1 MMERWT
7 RGELWNYRPHTKR
20 KKQPS
25 KKPLPERLAR
35 LVLGDIKRKRKA
47 EAIRTHYSALQA
59 DGMSAADALDTV
71 ADALRQMYTGPTF
84 KTERRGFSVYPLLLN
99 AALESIDYMQVA
111 RAVLMIQDTRTP
123 TPA

>member
-1 MMERWT
+1 MMERWK

-35 LVLGDIKRKRKA
+35 LVVGDIKRKRKA
-47 EAIRTHYSALQA
+47 DAIRTHYSALQM
-59 DGMSAADALDTV
+59 DGLSAADALGIV
-71 ADALRQMYTGPTF
+71 ADALHGMYTGPSF
-84 KTERRGFSVYPLLLN
+84 KTERREFSVYPLLLK

-111 RAVLMIQDTRTP
+111 KAVLMIPDTRTP

>member
-7 RGELWNYRPHTKR
+7 RGELWNYRPHKDR

-35 LVLGDIKRKRKA
+35 LVVGDIKRKRKA
-47 EAIRTHYSALQA
+47 DAIRTHYSALQM
-59 DGMSAADALDTV
+59 DGMSAADALGIV
-71 ADALRQMYTGPTF
+71 ADALHGMYTGPSF
-84 KTERRGFSVYPLLLN
+84 KTERREFSVYPLLLK

-111 RAVLMIQDTRTP
+111 KAVLMIPDTRTP

>member
-1 MMERWT
+1 MMERWK

-35 LVLGDIKRKRKA
+35 LVVGDIKRKRKA
-47 EAIRTHYSALQA
+47 DAIRAHYSALQM
-59 DGMSAADALDTV
+59 DGMSAADALGIV
-71 ADALRQMYTGPTF
+71 ADALHGMYTGPSF
-84 KTERRGFSVYPLLLN
+84 KTERREFSVYPLLLK

-111 RAVLMIQDTRTP
+111 KAVLMIPDTRTP

>member
-35 LVLGDIKRKRKA
+35 LVVGDIKRKRKA
-47 EAIRTHYSALQA
+47 DAIRTHYSALQM
-59 DGMSAADALDTV
+59 DGMSAADALGIV
-71 ADALRQMYTGPTF
+71 ADALHGMYTGPSF
-84 KTERRGFSVYPLLLN
+84 KIDKRGFSIYPLLLK

-111 RAVLMIQDTRTP
+111 KAVLMIQDTRTP

>member
-1 MMERWT
+1 MMERWK

-35 LVLGDIKRKRKA
+35 LMVGDIKRKRKA
-47 EAIRTHYSALQA
+47 DAIRTHYSALQM
-59 DGMSAADALDTV
+59 DGMSAADALGIV
-71 ADALRQMYTGPTF
+71 ADALHGMYTGPSF
-84 KTERRGFSVYPLLLN
+84 KTERREFSVYPLLLK

-111 RAVLMIQDTRTP
+111 KAVLMIPDTRTP

>member
-1 MMERWT
+1 MMERWK

-35 LVLGDIKRKRKA
+35 LVVGDIKRKRKA
-47 EAIRTHYSALQA
+47 DAIRTHYSALQM
-59 DGMSAADALDTV
+59 DGMSAADALGIV
-71 ADALRQMYTGPTF
+71 ADALHGMYTGPSF
-84 KTERRGFSVYPLLLN
+84 KTERREFSVYPLLLK
-99 AALESIDYMQVA
+99 AALESIDYIQVA
-111 RAVLMIQDTRTP
+111 KAVLMIPDTRTP

>member
-1 MMERWT
+1 MMERWK

-25 KKPLPERLAR
+25 KKPLPELLAR
-35 LVLGDIKRKRKA
+35 FVVVDIKRKRKA
-47 EAIRTHYSALQA
+47 DAIRTHYSALQM
-59 DGMSAADALDTV
+59 DGMSAADALGIV
-71 ADALRQMYTGPTF
+71 ADALHGMYTGPSF
-84 KTERRGFSVYPLLLN
+84 KTERREFSVYPLLLK

-111 RAVLMIQDTRTP
+111 KAVLMIPDTRTP

>member
-47 EAIRTHYSALQA
+47 EAIRTHYNTLQS

-84 KTERRGFSVYPLLLN
+84 KTERRGFSVYPLLLK

-111 RAVLMIQDTRTP
+111 KAVLMIQDTRTP

>member
-35 LVLGDIKRKRKA
+35 LVVGDIKRKRKA
-47 EAIRTHYSALQA
+47 DAFRTHYSALQM
-59 DGMSAADALDTV
+59 DGMSAADALGIV
-71 ADALRQMYTGPTF
+71 ADALHGMYTGPSF
-84 KTERRGFSVYPLLLN
+84 KTERREFSVYPLLLK

-111 RAVLMIQDTRTP
+111 KAVLMIPDTRTP